1 MFMDQWANP
10 LLVKGVP
17 RDTQQLLECART
29 QKPLFVTHPEKPFVS
44 RVGGNKSTALPN
56 DVFDTIADAQET
68 GGAAQRHLGT
78 STARFGLSQ
87 NVDRRADG
95 LLAEPPIRTSATVK
109 STNTR

>member
-1 MFMDQWANP
+1 MIDKSLQPLCVGEKYLDAWANP

-29 QKPLFVTHPEKPFVS
+29 QKPLFVTHQEKPFVS

-68 GGAAQRHLGT
+68 GAFLIHRY
-78 STARFGLSQ
+78 
-87 NVDRRADG
+87 
-95 LLAEPPIRTSATVK
+95 LLR
-109 STNTR
+109 